1 MKKVTLVAGIASLG
15 ALSAVLWTLPAAAST
30 TPAAHDAH
38 DFWPGR
44 DDKGTSRDGWYDST
58 PDAGDPTVPE
68 PATLALL
75 GLGLTG
81 LGITG
86 LSRKRSKK

>member
-1 MKKVTLVAGIASLG
+1 MKKVTLVAGVASLG
-15 ALSAVLWTLPAAAST
+15 ALAAVLWTLPAAAST

-44 DDKGTSRDGWYDST
+44 DDKGVSRDGWYDSS
-58 PDAGDPTVPE
+58 DGDTASLPE
-68 PATLALL
+68 PGTLALL

-81 LGITG
+81 LGVTG
-86 LSRKRSKK
+86 LRRKRSKK